1 VAQSAGQRCT
11 PKVLRRTIIAR
22 SCIGMRQPTA
32 PRARF
37 DFRHKPTARGLRG
50 VLV

>member
-1 VAQSAGQRCT
+1 MAQSARQRCT

-32 PRARF
+32 HGARSNT
-37 DFRHKPTARGLRG
+37 RQKPTARGLRG
-50 VLV
+50 VLA